1 MPLPLVHHGS
11 VEGVEAETEVAVKVS
26 RGRALELP
34 HLTELGLAG
43 GVRGC
48 NDKDSEHPQQLA
60 EVLAARRS
68 PVPGHQ
74 TVADEAGDHMVSPC
88 HPGGQGGGQV
98 HPV

>member
-1 MPLPLVHHGS
+1 MSLMHHGS
-11 VEGVEAETEVAVKVS
+11 VEGVEAQTEVAVKVS

-34 HLTELGLAG
+34 HLAELGLAG
-43 GVRGC
+43 GVRGRDDQVSGH
-48 NDKDSEHPQQLA
+48 NQQLA

-74 TVADEAGDHMVSPC
+74 TVADEAGDHLVSPSY
-88 HPGGQGGGQV
+88 PGGQGGGQD

>member
-1 MPLPLVHHGS
+1 MPVPGVYHGS

-34 HLTELGLAG
+34 HLAELGLAG
-43 GVRGC
+43 GVRDG
-48 NDKDSEHPQQLA
+48 DDQDSEHPQQLA

-74 TVADEAGDHMVSPC
+74 TVTDEAGDHLVSPC
-88 HPGGQGGGQV
+88 YPGGQGGGQGHLV
-98 HPV
+98 